1 MAVFTCKR
9 CGGDLDVTEGVS
21 EVKCEYCEVTQT
33 IPHTGKNLEETFNR
47 ANKTRARCEFDKASM
62 MYENIIM
69 ENPNESEAYWGMCL
83 CKYGIEYVNDPVTGR
98 KVPTCHRTEDYSI
111 LEDDNFLLAIKNAD
125 SEARKLYNEEAQEID
140 RLQQRIHEIVKN
152 EKPYDVFI
160 SFKQTDADGNFTID
174 CERAGEIYDALTKEG
189 LKVFF
194 SVVTL
199 KNKGGVEYEPYI
211 YAALKSSKVM
221 ILVSSSMDYINAP
234 WVANEWKRFLSFRKK
249 DISRVLIPCYCGG
262 MELSDYPA
270 ELRNIQ
276 AKNLDEPFV
285 EQNLIREVLS
295 HAKPKTVKVT
305 AVGNASSSCESLLKR
320 AYIFLSDKEWEK
332 ADAQCEKVLDIDPEN
347 AMAYLAK
354 LLAKCRIPTKS
365 DIRTSKANLEENL
378 EFHKFMQ
385 YASNSEKEDLT
396 GYFEQAKINFSSA
409 TYKKAEELIKRA
421 TDEPT
426 SGGKIKQYEAAMQE
440 FRKIRDWEDS
450 MERHAECYNAI
461 LDIQYGDALGLMS
474 RNTIPDFENA
484 RKIFSDIEGWK
495 DSKDLI
501 VKCDNGIKECIY
513 CDAIDLI
520 NRNNIPDYEKAL
532 GLLRKIPD
540 WKDSELRINDCNN
553 GISNIKEGIRQT
565 ENAKMRDKINKEIV
579 KVKETLKNEKRAL
592 RYYKSIFRFM
602 KSLICLILLVTTFVI
617 MITTVTNNVVNDDT
631 MVTFMLCGFGYI
643 ALGIISICR
652 LHDSGVFFGV
662 FLEMITG
669 TIYGAIA
676 SIIKLIVDIVTR
688 HKTSKEQK
696 KVVDQVTSELKRLEA
711 TLNKYK

>member
-9 CGGDLDVTEGVS
+9 CGGDLDVKEGVS
-21 EVKCEYCEVTQT
+21 VVKCEYCDVTQT
-33 IPHTGKNLEETFNR
+33 IPRTGKNLEETFNR
-47 ANKTRARCEFDKASM
+47 ANKTRAKCEFDKASM

-211 YAALKSSKVM
+211 YAALKSAKVM
-221 ILVSSSMDYINAP
+221 ILVSSSRDYINAP
-234 WVANEWKRFLSFRKK
+234 WVANEWKRFLAFRKK

-354 LLAKCRIPTKS
+354 LMTKCKIPTTH
-365 DIRTSKANLEENL
+365 DIRKSKDNLEEHL
-378 EFHKFMQ
+378 EYHKFLQ
-385 YASNSEKEDLT
+385 YASKEEKENIV
-396 GYFEQAKINFSSA
+396 GYLEQANINFSTA
-409 TYKKAEELIKRA
+409 TYKAAEEFIKRA
-421 TDEPT
+421 ADEAT

-440 FRKIRDWEDS
+440 FRKIRGWEDA
-450 MERHAECYNAI
+450 MERHSECYDAV
-461 LDIQYGDALGLMS
+461 LDIKYGDALELMN
-474 RNTIPDFENA
+474 RHTIQSYEKA
-484 RKIFSDIEGWK
+484 QAIFNEITSWK
-495 DSKDLI
+495 DSKELI
-501 VKCDNGIKECIY
+501 QQCGNGIKDCIY
-513 CDAIDLI
+513 YDAIDLI
-520 NRNNIPDYEKAL
+520 NKNNIPDYEKAL
-532 GLLRKIPD
+532 ALLKKIPN

-553 GISNIKEGIRQT
+553 GIAGIKEGIRQS
-565 ENAKMRDKINKEIV
+565 ENAKIRAKISKEIE
-579 KVKETLKNEKRAL
+579 KVKENLKKEKRIL
-592 RYYKSIFRFM
+592 RYYRSIFRIM
-602 KSLICLILLVTTFVI
+602 KSLICLILLVTTFVTMMSI
-617 MITTVTNNVVNDDT
+617 AAANVVNDDT

-643 ALGIISICR
+643 ILGIISICR
-652 LHDSGVFFGV
+652 LHDSGVIFGI
-662 FLEMITG
+662 FLEAITG
-669 TIYGAIA
+669 SLYGAIA
-676 SIIKLIVDIVTR
+676 AIIKLIVDIVAR

-696 KVVDQVTSELKRLEA
+696 KVVDQVTSELKHLEA
-711 TLNKYK
+711 TLDKYK